1 METDYIKDIY
11 NAPDAG
17 RVIHGLRDTGYT
29 FNTAVS
35 DIIDNSIAANASHVF
50 VNLNVDPQHQLTVYI
65 ADDGSGMDM
74 NGLVNAMKYGSAER
88 PNPSSLGKFGLG
100 LKTASTSFCR
110 KLSLVSTASDK
121 ETRKVQ
127 WDLDYVAETG
137 DWNLKEMKPTDD
149 ELDILYNATQGATG
163 TLVVWENIDRLN
175 YVDKSGKFLN
185 KAFTQ
190 TIKDLVF
197 HLRATYQRFLD
208 PEFKDVP
215 NVIMSVNGDILTP
228 WDPFCSN
235 EPNTQVLADQSYK
248 LLLMDKKTEA
258 PVRIKAVAIPNK
270 KSFSSPEAENEARI
284 LTRHQGFYIYREN
297 RLIHYGDWVG
307 LNSVEP
313 HLNLLRIEFDID
325 HQFDDLLSLDIK
337 KSKVTLNAQLSYYLS
352 NTFLPAPKNLAQ
364 NKYRKGVNKTIAK
377 RSDNAHTQ
385 SNRNLE
391 EKAPE
396 VEESIITITDES
408 KNEVQIKNEHGV
420 FRHKI
425 KIVEVERKDES
436 RVKTA
441 NGLDNG
447 ALWEPAMIKDEDGK
461 DKQGVLINTQ
471 HPYYQK
477 VYFPLLEQNVLVSGL
492 DSLLWALAAAENAT
506 VNEKTKR
513 SYEDFRIKVSMQLK
527 TLLEDLPDA
536 ELDEESGDTIFG
548 E

>member
-1 METDYIKDIY
+1 MDTNYIKDIH

-17 RVIHGLRDTGYT
+17 RVIQGLRDTGYT
-29 FNTAVS
+29 FNTAIS
-35 DIIDNSIAANASHVF
+35 DIIDNSIAADAKHVN
-50 VNLNVDPQHQLTVYI
+50 VHLNLDPQNQLTVYI
-65 ADDGSGMDM
+65 ADDGSGMNMDA
-74 NGLVNAMKYGSAER
+74 LVNAMKYGSAER

-110 KLSLVSTASDK
+110 KLSLVSIDSDK
-121 ETRKVQ
+121 VPGKVQ
-127 WDLDYVAETG
+127 WDLDYVAATK

-149 ELDILYNATQGATG
+149 ELDLLYNTTNGGTG
-163 TLVVWENIDRLN
+163 TLVIWENIDRLN
-175 YVDKSGKFLN
+175 YVDKTGKFLN

-208 PEFKDVP
+208 HEFKNVP
-215 NVIMSVNGDILTP
+215 NIVMTVNDEILIP

-248 LLLMDKKTEA
+248 LLLMDKKSEA
-258 PVRIKAVAIPNK
+258 PVRIRAVAIPNR
-270 KSFSSPEAENEARI
+270 KSFSSPEAEAEARI
-284 LTRHQGFYIYREN
+284 QTKYQGFYIYREN

-307 LNSVEP
+307 LNSIEP

-325 HQFDDLLSLDIK
+325 HRFDDLLSLDIK
-337 KSKVTLNAQLSYYLS
+337 KSKVTLNAQLSYYLQ

-364 NKYRKGVNKTIAK
+364 SKYRKGVNKTVAK
-377 RSDNAHTQ
+377 KSDNAHTQ

-396 VEESIITITDES
+396 VEESVITITDES
-408 KNEVQIKNEHGV
+408 KNEVQIRNEHGT

-447 ALWEPAMIKDEDGK
+447 ALWEPAMIKDENGK

-492 DSLLWALAAAENAT
+492 DSLLWALSAAENAT

-513 SYEDFRIKVSMQLK
+513 SYEEFRVKVSMQLK

-536 ELDEESGDTIFG
+536 EVGEETEEFIA
-548 E
+548 EE